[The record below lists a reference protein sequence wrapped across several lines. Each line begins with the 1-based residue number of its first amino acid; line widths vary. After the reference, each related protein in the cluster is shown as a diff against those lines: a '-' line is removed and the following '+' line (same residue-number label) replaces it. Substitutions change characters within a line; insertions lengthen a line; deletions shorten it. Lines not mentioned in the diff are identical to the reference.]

1 MKWSTKST
9 TVCKSEWQNK
19 KMGNGRHAWIY
30 FLLPSMLGVSIF
42 VLLPFADVIR
52 RSTLTAVSRQFVGW
66 KNYVTVFQNKAFL
79 LAVANTVRFV
89 LVCLPLLMFLS
100 LLIAMILSSLPQM
113 QFIKSMY
120 LLPLAV
126 PTATVVFIWKLYFE
140 KEGLLN
146 AFFSQHGLQT
156 LDFMGSDAAFGV
168 LVFSYI
174 WKNLGYTVILWLAG
188 IMSVP
193 DSVVEA
199 ARVDG
204 ATEWQCFLRVIF
216 PNLKLTLYTITVLS
230 FLNSFKV
237 FREAY
242 LVAGSY
248 PHDSIYLLQHLF
260 NNWFANLEMDKMAA
274 AAVVIACILFLLILV
289 MQFFWDNE
297 EVRNDEA

>member
-1 MKWSTKST
+1 MKWSKRLTIA
-9 TVCKSEWQNK
+9 CKSEWQNK
-19 KMGNGRHAWIY
+19 KMTNGRHAWIY

-42 VLLPFADVIR
+42 VLLPFVDVIR
-52 RSTLTAVSRQFVGW
+52 RSTLTAVSGQFVGW
-66 KNYVTVFQNKAFL
+66 KNYVTIFQNKAFL
-79 LAVANTVRFV
+79 LALANTARFV
-89 LVCLPLLMFLS
+89 LVCLPLLMLLS
-100 LLIAMILSSLPQM
+100 LMIAMILSRLPQM
-113 QFIKSMY
+113 QLIKSMY

-126 PTATVVFIWKLYFE
+126 PTATVVFIWKLFFE

-146 AFFSQHGLQT
+146 AFFAQHGIQT
-156 LDFMGSDAAFGV
+156 LDFMGSNAAFGV

-248 PHDSIYLLQHLF
+248 PHKSIYLLQHLF

-274 AAVVIACILFLLILV
+274 TAVLIACILFLLIFV
-289 MQFFWDNE
+289 MQFFWDND
-297 EVRNDEA
+297 EVRNDET